1 MHKNYVAFAGE
12 SKSKQKIKTDLQEI
26 STGFYLL
33 KLNGIP
39 KEWKEIIIDFG
50 YNEEKKAPTSIEQI
64 EEETEEKQK
73 NQSQQATFYW
83 DVRKSK
89 NSPDLKEKPK
99 ENYEL
104 EVIKIEEKEVG
115 KQQKLLAENSKKI
128 DEEMKLIE
136 EKIATE
142 KQELFYKVGEEKEN
156 GEEIVRGL
164 EREKET
170 YLETKKKIAEEQE
183 LLEEK
188 ADKLAEKRNKITT
201 N

>member
-1 MHKNYVAFAGE
+1 
-12 SKSKQKIKTDLQEI
+12 
-26 STGFYLL
+26 
-33 KLNGIP
+33 
-39 KEWKEIIIDFG
+39 
-50 YNEEKKAPTSIEQI
+50 
-64 EEETEEKQK
+64 
-73 NQSQQATFYW
+73 
-83 DVRKSK
+83 
-89 NSPDLKEKPK
+89 
-99 ENYEL
+99 
-104 EVIKIEEKEVG
+104 
-115 KQQKLLAENSKKI
+115 QKLLAENSKKI

-142 KQELFYKVGEEKEN
+142 KQELFYKVGEEKED

-188 ADKLAEKRNKITT
+188 AEKLAEKRNKITT